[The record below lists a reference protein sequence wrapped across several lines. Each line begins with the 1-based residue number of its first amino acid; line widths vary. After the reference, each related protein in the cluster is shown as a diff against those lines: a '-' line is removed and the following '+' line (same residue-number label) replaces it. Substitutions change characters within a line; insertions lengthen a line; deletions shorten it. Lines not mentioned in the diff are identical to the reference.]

1 MLVIQGLCM
10 YYPPFFLWMRY
21 FGCSNAHYPT
31 DGSLGAGYQITDVPL
46 ENFTLILKVRI
57 LSPYSDRTLPAHLEV
72 TATYSSCL
80 HIN

>member
-1 MLVIQGLCM
+1 M
-10 YYPPFFLWMRY
+10 YSPFFSLDAV

-31 DGSLGAGYQITDVPL
+31 DGSLGAGYEITDVPL

-57 LSPYSDRTLPAHLEV
+57 LSPYSDRTWPAHLEV
-72 TATYSSCL
+72 TAAYSSCL